1 MFVNNK
7 TGQRASELR
16 GYRSETEDEARAR
29 LEAAG
34 WEFAETEYEWTD
46 SEKLFAAKAK
56 NDSDADTEEVE
67 A

>member
-1 MFVNNK
+1 MFINDK
-7 TGQRASELR
+7 TGQRAAELR

-34 WEFAETEYEWTD
+34 WNFEVEFEWID
-46 SEKLFAAKAK
+46 GEKLFKLKAK
-56 NDSDADTEEVE
+56 EDSDASTEEVE

>member
-1 MFVNNK
+1 MFVNDK
-7 TGQRASELR
+7 TGQRAAELR

-34 WEFAETEYEWTD
+34 WNFDVEFEWID
-46 SEKLFAAKAK
+46 SEKLFKLK
-56 NDSDADTEEVE
+56 VKEEDSDASTEEVE